1 MGFKKISRRDALGV
15 IGRGGTAIGA
25 GTLFFLT
32 LKTAPFAADGE
43 QTVPSQAPARTT
55 EKVIIAGSGPT
66 LTVKLA
72 GGRGRYF
79 GVAYATVDAPEH
91 YRPVPSAR
99 GRFAK
104 NGAATITVR
113 VGDLPEGRLFLR
125 VVTGRTDRF
134 EEDIAGTEAFV
145 INVSKGRIESFEG
158 VTSRPLQDAKS
169 QIAVASCA
177 AAGYIMKR

>member
-1 MGFKKISRRDALGV
+1 MGLKKISRRDALGV

-25 GTLFFLT
+25 GTFFFLT
-32 LKTAPFAADGE
+32 LRTGPFAAGGE
-43 QTVPSQAPARTT
+43 QTVASRTPARTA
-55 EKVIIAGSGPT
+55 EKVMIGGTGPT
-66 LTVKLA
+66 LTVKLS

-79 GVAYATVDAPEH
+79 GVAYATGDTPDL

-99 GRFAK
+99 GRIAK

-113 VGDLPEGRLFLR
+113 VGDLPEGRVFLR

-134 EEDIAGTEAFV
+134 DDDVAGTEAFV
-145 INVSKGRIESFEG
+145 INVSKGRIGSFEG

-177 AAGYIMKR
+177 AAGYIVKR